1 MVASSVFTDREERL
15 VRQRPGLRTVAVVLA
30 LGFAGLLPPAAAR
43 ADHAAPVSGGVV
55 LSDATAPPA
64 APPPAPTTVPA
75 PPPAP
80 DAGLQTLPRVG
91 GAPVTSP
98 AVAPSGPPVV
108 AVQAPQSVT
117 GHKAVPPAP
126 VGGPVGAPV
135 AKPVAT
141 QFRAATGVPLP
152 ANPTLSLVPL
162 GAVPIGVP
170 NFFIDTFRIPP
181 FLLPIYQAA
190 GVEYDVPWQVL
201 AAVNDIETNY
211 GRNLSVSSAGALGW
225 MQFLPETWKQYGV
238 DANGDGVKDPYNP
251 VDAIFGAARFLHAAG
266 ASQNLRGAIFA
277 YNNANWYVDSVLL
290 RAKLVGGMPA
300 DLVSSLTGLTD
311 GLFPVHATAKYA
323 DDVTETAALA
333 HQANTHTPSPRT
345 TATNIYAQSGAP
357 VIAVKDGVITAI
369 GDTPSLGRF
378 IALRDGAGNTY
389 TYSQVGPVSHLY
401 AAPKAQATAATAPVA
416 RQVTVS
422 SDPAP
427 HAPASAGHQPNERTG
442 SPVAVAPVAPPRP
455 ATDTAS
461 GPQRLFAYPARRAA
475 YAAGGWR
482 QIAHPAPANLS
493 AYLVGNPD
501 LKPADVELK
510 ALAPGAEVVAGT
522 ILARIGPA
530 APGSAPHV
538 GFQIRPA
545 GKNAPL
551 IDAKPILDGWKL
563 LEATA
568 IYRAAA
574 LNPIVAQNPTIG
586 QILLESKTQLQRQV
600 LADPAIDIYA
610 CGRRDIE
617 AGLIDQRV
625 LATLEFLSASGFD
638 PRVTTLRCG
647 TPPAGPA
654 SAPTAAGEGVDI
666 SAINGIPVLGHQGAG
681 SITDLA
687 IRRLLTLQGSFK
699 PREIE
704 SLMSYPGADNAF
716 AMPDHADRIH
726 VDFAAGY
733 PATAKSGPADAWL
746 LNPRQWLR
754 LINRLDQLPSPT
766 VAAQPSPAA
775 IPAGPLPSPPG
786 AAQPSPVAIPAGPAH

>member
-1 MVASSVFTDREERL
+1 MIVARSVFTDRDERL
-15 VRQRPGLRTVAVVLA
+15 ARQRLGLRTVAVVLA
-30 LGFAGLLPPAAAR
+30 CGLAGLVPPAAAR
-43 ADHAAPVSGGVV
+43 ADPPAPVSGGVV
-55 LSDATAPPA
+55 LSDTTAPPA
-64 APPPAPTTVPA
+64 VPTTVPA

-80 DAGLQTLPRVG
+80 DAGLQALPRVG
-91 GAPVTSP
+91 GAPVTPP
-98 AVAPSGPPVV
+98 APTAPGPPVV
-108 AVQAPQSVT
+108 AVQAPQTVT
-117 GHKAVPPAP
+117 GHKAVPPASSGA
-126 VGGPVGAPV
+126 VVAPV
-135 AKPVAT
+135 ARPVAT

-190 GVEYDVPWQVL
+190 GVEYNVPWQIL

-211 GRNLSVSSAGALGW
+211 GRNLSLSSAGALGW

-323 DDVTETAALA
+323 DDVAETAALA
-333 HQANTHTPSPRT
+333 HQASTQNTPAA
-345 TATNIYAQSGAP
+345 TATNIYAAVGAP
-357 VIAVKDGVITAI
+357 AIAVKDGVITAI
-369 GDTPSLGRF
+369 GERPALGRF
-378 IALRDGAGNTY
+378 IALRDGDGNTY
-389 TYSQVGPVSHLY
+389 TYSQLGPVPHLY
-401 AAPKAQATAATAPVA
+401 AAPKAQVAPAAAPVA
-416 RQVTVS
+416 RAVTVPP
-422 SDPAP
+422 DPAP
-427 HAPASAGHQPNERTG
+427 RAPASAGHQPAGPTAA
-442 SPVAVAPVAPPRP
+442 PVAVAPVAPAHS

-482 QIAHPAPANLS
+482 QIAHRAPANLS
-493 AYLVGNPD
+493 AYLVENPG
-501 LKPADVELK
+501 LKPADVELRV
-510 ALAPGAEVVAGT
+510 LAPGAEVVAGT

-530 APGSAPHV
+530 APGSAPHL

-563 LEATA
+563 VEATA

-574 LNPIVAQNPTIG
+574 LNPIVGQNPTIG
-586 QILLESKTQLQRQV
+586 QILLESKAQLQRQV
-600 LADPAIDIYA
+600 LADPAIDIYP
-610 CGRRDIE
+610 CGRRDIA

-638 PRVTTLRCG
+638 PSVTALRCG
-647 TPPAGPA
+647 TPLAGPA
-654 SAPTAAGEGVDI
+654 SAPTVAGEGVDI

-687 IRRLLTLQGSFK
+687 IRRLLTLQGTFK
-699 PREIE
+699 PHEID
-704 SLMSYPGADNAF
+704 SLMSYPAADNAF

-726 VDFAAGY
+726 IDFAAAY
-733 PATAKSGPADAWL
+733 SPNAKSGQADAWL
-746 LNPRQWLR
+746 LNPGQWMR
-754 LINRLDQLPSPT
+754 LINRLDQLPNPT
-766 VAAQPSPAA
+766 VAAQPSTAA
-775 IPAGPLPSPPG
+775 IPAGLPALPG
-786 AAQPSPVAIPAGPAH
+786 H

>member
-1 MVASSVFTDREERL
+1 MVIVASSVFRDRDDRL
-15 VRQRPGLRTVAVVLA
+15 APRRLGLRTVALVLA
-30 LGFAGLLPPAAAR
+30 CGLAGLLAPAAAL
-43 ADHAAPVSGGVV
+43 ADPAAPVSGGVV
-55 LSDATAPPA
+55 LADGAAPPA
-64 APPPAPTTVPA
+64 ATPTTVPA

-91 GAPVTSP
+91 GAPVPTP
-98 AVAPSGPPVV
+98 VAAPNGPPVV
-108 AVQAPQSVT
+108 AVQAPQTVT
-117 GHKAVPPAP
+117 GHKPVPPAT
-126 VGGPVGAPV
+126 GGPVAAV

-190 GVEYDVPWQVL
+190 GVEFEVPWQVL

-251 VDAIFGAARFLHAAG
+251 VDAIFAAARFLHAAG

-311 GLFPVHATAKYA
+311 GLFPVHAAAKYA
-323 DDVTETAALA
+323 DDVTETAILA
-333 HQANTHTPSPRT
+333 HQASAQT
-345 TATNIYAQSGAP
+345 TATNIYAQPGAP
-357 VIAVKDGVITAI
+357 VIAVKDGLITAS
-369 GDTPSLGRF
+369 GQSPSLGRF
-378 IALRDGAGNTY
+378 VALRDGAGNTY
-389 TYSQVGPVSHLY
+389 TYSQLGRVSSLY
-401 AAPKAQATAATAPVA
+401 AAPRAAAAAAPVA
-416 RQVTVS
+416 REVKVPA
-422 SDPAP
+422 DPAP
-427 HAPASAGHQPNERTG
+427 RAPASAGHQPAGPTAA
-442 SPVAVAPVAPPRP
+442 PVPVAPSPAAPP
-455 ATDTAS
+455 ATDTAAS

-482 QIAHPAPANLS
+482 QIAHPAPADLS

-501 LKPADVELK
+501 LKRADVELRP
-510 ALAPGAEVVAGT
+510 LVPGAEVIAGT

-530 APGSAPHV
+530 APGAAPHL

-574 LNPIVAQNPTIG
+574 LNPIVGQNPTIG
-586 QILLESKTQLQRQV
+586 QILLESKAQLQRQV
-600 LADPAIDIYA
+600 LVDPAIDIYA
-610 CGRRDIE
+610 CGRRDIA

-625 LATLEFLSASGFD
+625 LATLEFLSASGFN
-638 PRVTTLRCG
+638 PNVTALRCG
-647 TPPAGPA
+647 TPLAG
-654 SAPTAAGEGVDI
+654 PTAAGAAGDGVDI
-666 SAINGIPVLGHQGAG
+666 AAINGIPVLGHQGAG

-699 PREIE
+699 PREID
-704 SLMSYPGADNAF
+704 SLMSYPTADNTF

-726 VDFAAGY
+726 VDFAAAY
-733 PATAKSGPADAWL
+733 PALARSGQADAWL

-754 LINRLDQLPSPT
+754 LITRLDQLPSPT
-766 VAAQPSPAA
+766 VATRPSTAA
-775 IPAGPLPSPPG
+775 IPAGLP
-786 AAQPSPVAIPAGPAH
+786 H